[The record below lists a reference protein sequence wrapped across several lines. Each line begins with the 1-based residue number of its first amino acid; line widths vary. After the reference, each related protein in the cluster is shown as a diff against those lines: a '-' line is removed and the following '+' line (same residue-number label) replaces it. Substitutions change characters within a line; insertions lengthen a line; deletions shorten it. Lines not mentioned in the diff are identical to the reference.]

1 MNGKSRA
8 LDLGKG
14 IQFISDVNNTKTQK
28 VDDANLPISN
38 RFFCACDKEVIP
50 VALLYYH
57 HVLFW

>member
-28 VDDANLPISN
+28 VDDANLLISN
-38 RFFCACDKEVIP
+38 RFFVHATKK
-50 VALLYYH
+50 
-57 HVLFW
+57 

>member
-38 RFFCACDKEVIP
+38 LFFVHATKK
-50 VALLYYH
+50 
-57 HVLFW
+57 